1 MTGGKSV
8 SRKKNLLW
16 IGEGGCY
23 DKKTKES
30 VDTDYHIC
38 GTGSGI

>member
-1 MTGGKSV
+1 MTVGKS
-8 SRKKNLLW
+8 RKICYLLW

-23 DKKTKES
+23 DKETKES